1 VGCSEVI
8 DKYSNYMSKTMFSI
22 SVSSESC
29 SKNVH
34 CIVTP
39 NETVVSQTCN
49 ITLEHSFVLAHVTVN
64 QNESD
69 DKTVV
74 LGQVNSWCKAVWEH
88 VAFNGLY
95 MMLFGGQK
103 DGANAACFIQIKQ
116 SPIPNCA

>member
-1 VGCSEVI
+1 VGCSAVI
-8 DKYSNYMSKTMFSI
+8 DKYSSYMSQTMFSV
-22 SVSSESC
+22 SDSSESC

-39 NETVVSQTCN
+39 NETVVPQTCN

-74 LGQVNSWCKAVWEH
+74 LQQVNSWCQAVWEH
-88 VAFNGLY
+88 VACNGLY
-95 MMLFGGQK
+95 VMLFGGQK
-103 DGANAACFIQIKQ
+103 DGANAACFIQIKK
-116 SPIPNCA
+116 SPVTNRA

>member
-1 VGCSEVI
+1 MGCSEVI
-8 DKYSNYMSKTMFSI
+8 DKYSNYMSETMFSI
-22 SVSSESC
+22 SDCSESC

-69 DKTVV
+69 DRTVV
-74 LGQVNSWCKAVWEH
+74 LGQVNSWCKTVWEH
-88 VAFNGLY
+88 VAYNGLY
-95 MMLFGGQK
+95 VMLFGGQK
-103 DGANAACFIQIKQ
+103 DGANAACFIQIKK
-116 SPIPNCA
+116 SPVPNRA